1 MLIEDVY
8 LMMVWEMVL
17 GAYMQLDNDFNINEI
32 VMNE

>member
-17 GAYMQLDNDFNINEI
+17 GVYMQLDNDFNINEI
-32 VMNE
+32 VMND